1 MGEFT
6 VYALG
11 TGSLIVDVQWDLLEP
26 FAICV
31 VMPLLAPAPS
41 RLNPSWGL
49 PEAAASSPTIC
60 SPSCSKPQSAR
71 WSPSATR
78 SGRRSTWLLLGF

>member
-1 MGEFT
+1 MGEFA
-6 VYALG
+6 VYVLG

-31 VMPLLAPAPS
+31 VMPLLAPAHAVS
-41 RLNPSWGL
+41 GINPPCGL
-49 PEAAASSPTIC
+49 AEAAASSPPTC

-71 WSPSATR
+71 WSPTR
-78 SGRRSTWLLLGF
+78 SGRRSTC